1 VLLAH
6 KLAYSS
12 KLIRADMIESMEF
25 PHLVNKYGVSA
36 VPLIVINDVLR
47 IEGAYPEP
55 QFMEQLMRAADPAAM
70 EELRRK
76 GGHSPEGTA

>member
-6 KLAYSS
+6 KLAFSS

-25 PHLVNKYGVSA
+25 PHLVNRYRVSA
-36 VPLIVINDVLR
+36 VPLIVINEVLR

-55 QFMEQLMRAADPAAM
+55 QFMDQLLKVTDKAAM
-70 EELRRK
+70 EELKRRRDA
-76 GGHSPEGTA
+76 SADRAA